1 MGSSKLVMKY
11 ARLAIILLLVDPSLF
26 SCKEEV
32 TQPNIVVILCDD
44 MGYGDLSTFGHPVI
58 KTPNLDKLAED
69 GIMLSI

>member
-1 MGSSKLVMKY
+1 MKY